1 MTRRRDFLRRAL
13 MGAAGLV
20 VAPPLRRQLRAAG
33 TSIPKIRVTG
43 VTVHRIRERTTQ
55 QLGWCCRPV
64 GPFAPGATLVEVK
77 TDAGLTGWGDGG
89 AAEQLL
95 AGNPK
100 LVIGRSPFEVEAIF
114 DEVRSLGSTVFAPAG
129 MPFGQP
135 VPQYAGGAAGG
146 LDVALWDIVGQAVG
160 QPVCRLIGKQYRK
173 RVMPYA
179 SAGYRKDWPD
189 LAEGFAAELRHWTR
203 EVGFRAAKMKTGYD
217 PQTDAEIVAAVR
229 KAIGPEIRLGIDS
242 GTTGVYD
249 DGTAIALGRKLEEY
263 NLEFWEEPI
272 DKFDLEGY
280 RRLKKV
286 LRIPLASGEALPM
299 DWVIKNYIQEE
310 LVDIVQPD
318 IDSVGLTG
326 GKRITHLCWL
336 FNVRLVPH
344 SWGSPI
350 RIVSEMHWMAAV
362 PPASNA
368 LNPPPALFELH
379 LPHES
384 PAWGLTKKRVQVDKV
399 DGCIEVPEGPG
410 LGIEVDRNV
419 LEKFRIGRVDIA

>member
-1 MTRRRDFLRRAL
+1 MICRRDFLRSAVT
-13 MGAAGLV
+13 GAAGLA
-20 VAPPLRRQLRAAG
+20 VAPLARQLQAAG
-33 TSIPKIRVTG
+33 TSIPKIRITG
-43 VTVHRIRERTTQ
+43 VTIHRIREENPQ
-55 QLGWCCRPV
+55 ELGWCCRPV
-64 GPFAPGATLVEVK
+64 GPFTPGATLVEVK
-77 TDAGLTGWGDGG
+77 TDAGLTGWGDGA

-95 AGNPK
+95 ARDPK
-100 LVIGRSPFEVEAIF
+100 LVIGRSPFEVETIF
-114 DEVRSLGSTVFAPAG
+114 DELRSMGSTVFFPPRMAG
-129 MPFGQP
+129 SSQAA
-135 VPQYAGGAAGG
+135 QAAGGGAPGG

-179 SAGYRKDWPD
+179 SAGYRKNWPD

-203 EVGFRAAKMKTGYD
+203 DVGFRAAKMKTGYD
-217 PQTDAEIVAAVR
+217 AQTDAEIVGAVR

-280 RRLKKV
+280 RRLKQV
-286 LRIPLASGEALPM
+286 LRIPLASGEYLPM

-310 LVDIVQPD
+310 LVDMVQPD
-318 IDSVGLTG
+318 IDSIGFTG
-326 GKRITHLCWL
+326 GKRLAHLCWL

-350 RIVSEMHWMAAV
+350 RIVSEMHWVAAL
-362 PPASNA
+362 PPVSNA

-384 PAWGLTKKRVQVDKV
+384 AAWGLTKKRVEVDKA
-399 DGCIEVPEGPG
+399 DGCIEVPDGPG

-419 LEKFRIGRVDIA
+419 LEKFRINRVDIA